1 MLVQVRFDH
10 IRPTKPYEVDEVLDR
25 DAFDAMVSGFEDH
38 HAESELRVKLELR
51 RINNRR
57 VVVEGRLS
65 GQVSGPC
72 SRCLEPVPYALEV
85 EVFVTFEPEGAVV
98 GSGADGEEIELSSDD
113 LDVMTYR
120 DGVIDL
126 EELVRESLILE
137 LKPFPPCPESDP
149 ERCAEYA
156 RRIAEL
162 AEGVADEALSEGD
175 DGGERPIDPRWA
187 SLKALKTKQGRGNG
201 EPD

>member
-1 MLVQVRFDH
+1 
-10 IRPTKPYEVDEVLDR
+10 EVLDR

-137 LKPFPPCPESDP
+137 LKPF
-149 ERCAEYA
+149 
-156 RRIAEL
+156 
-162 AEGVADEALSEGD
+162 
-175 DGGERPIDPRWA
+175 
-187 SLKALKTKQGRGNG
+187 
-201 EPD
+201 